1 MKRTTLLY
9 STILSLGLLMG
20 ACAEDDGNY
29 DYTPINSV
37 TIEGLEEDLLVEAG
51 SRLQLTPVLNITDE
65 SNINLSYEWTIGETV
80 VSTERNLDIALPPLD
95 YGEHL
100 CALTIRDL
108 DNGMQYRMTFS
119 LTITNPFNYGY
130 YFLTRMDDGST
141 EMAYIPANS
150 EDASTAEDVM
160 YATGVGEY
168 PFGKEPAQ
176 IYGGY
181 TYVNGTSCWQMT
193 FLTKEG
199 DNPVIITNNNTFQP
213 MYLITDA
220 NFINEDQGYRFLP
233 ECTVVSMRQEQFFIS
248 QGQYIR
254 YVDGKLYRPAR
265 HLQDYY
271 WSHPVMG
278 ASGASFAWVFDEL
291 SKRIYSIAPYSS
303 DNPELGIVADSYAY
317 DEVTEPENNV
327 TIDGTLLYAS
337 DAYSGGGHLFNAY
350 AAESDG
356 IHLYTFKKAVWNAK
370 ESTFSSETVL
380 PLPGAGENTKIAAG
394 TTGISNGMFY
404 VGSGTEIYSSPTTLP
419 TLSSF
424 CTLPSDLGEVEYL
437 GLSARGNRLVVVMYD
452 ENSSEERKGS
462 VVYVDLSSHAVTHTF
477 PHILHHCAGYW
488 GANDSTSSGFGDF
501 GDTL

>member
-65 SNINLSYEWTIGETV
+65 SSINLSYEWTIGETV
-80 VSTERNLDIALPPLD
+80 VSNERNLDIALPPLD

-193 FLTKEG
+193 FLTNEG
-199 DNPVIITNNNTFQP
+199 DAKTYWINVANSGLSMTEINDVKGR
-213 MYLITDA
+213 LTDEEKA
-220 NFINEDQGYRFLP
+220 TIETVYEQLHNDEIDLP
-233 ECTVVSMRQEQFFIS
+233 EV
-248 QGQYIR
+248 
-254 YVDGKLYRPAR
+254 
-265 HLQDYY
+265 
-271 WSHPVMG
+271 
-278 ASGASFAWVFDEL
+278 
-291 SKRIYSIAPYSS
+291 
-303 DNPELGIVADSYAY
+303 
-317 DEVTEPENNV
+317 
-327 TIDGTLLYAS
+327 
-337 DAYSGGGHLFNAY
+337 
-350 AAESDG
+350 
-356 IHLYTFKKAVWNAK
+356 
-370 ESTFSSETVL
+370 
-380 PLPGAGENTKIAAG
+380 
-394 TTGISNGMFY
+394 
-404 VGSGTEIYSSPTTLP
+404 
-419 TLSSF
+419 
-424 CTLPSDLGEVEYL
+424 
-437 GLSARGNRLVVVMYD
+437 
-452 ENSSEERKGS
+452 
-462 VVYVDLSSHAVTHTF
+462 
-477 PHILHHCAGYW
+477 
-488 GANDSTSSGFGDF
+488 
-501 GDTL
+501 

>member
-193 FLTKEG
+193 FLTNEG

-233 ECTVVSMRQEQFFIS
+233 ECTVVSKRQEQFFIS

-356 IHLYTFKKAVWNAK
+356 IHLYTFKRRYGMPKSRPSAARLSCRCPAPVRTRRLQPEPPASATAC
-370 ESTFSSETVL
+370 STSEAEPKSIL
-380 PLPGAGENTKIAAG
+380 HRRPCRRSAPSA
-394 TTGISNGMFY
+394 
-404 VGSGTEIYSSPTTLP
+404 PCLP
-419 TLSSF
+419 TW
-424 CTLPSDLGEVEYL
+424 E
-437 GLSARGNRLVVVMYD
+437 
-452 ENSSEERKGS
+452 K
-462 VVYVDLSSHAVTHTF
+462 
-477 PHILHHCAGYW
+477 W
-488 GANDSTSSGFGDF
+488 STSDSRHGA
-501 GDTL
+501 TVWWS

>member
-181 TYVNGTSCWQMT
+181 TYVNGTSC
-193 FLTKEG
+193 
-199 DNPVIITNNNTFQP
+199 
-213 MYLITDA
+213 
-220 NFINEDQGYRFLP
+220 
-233 ECTVVSMRQEQFFIS
+233 
-248 QGQYIR
+248 
-254 YVDGKLYRPAR
+254 
-265 HLQDYY
+265 
-271 WSHPVMG
+271 
-278 ASGASFAWVFDEL
+278 
-291 SKRIYSIAPYSS
+291 
-303 DNPELGIVADSYAY
+303 
-317 DEVTEPENNV
+317 
-327 TIDGTLLYAS
+327 
-337 DAYSGGGHLFNAY
+337 
-350 AAESDG
+350 
-356 IHLYTFKKAVWNAK
+356 
-370 ESTFSSETVL
+370 
-380 PLPGAGENTKIAAG
+380 
-394 TTGISNGMFY
+394 
-404 VGSGTEIYSSPTTLP
+404 
-419 TLSSF
+419 
-424 CTLPSDLGEVEYL
+424 
-437 GLSARGNRLVVVMYD
+437 
-452 ENSSEERKGS
+452 
-462 VVYVDLSSHAVTHTF
+462 
-477 PHILHHCAGYW
+477 
-488 GANDSTSSGFGDF
+488 
-501 GDTL
+501 